1 MLAVHH
7 HCVIVGEV
15 CDDIQQYAQDLAV
28 TEECCFD
35 NSFLREQ
42 WRVAAS
48 QFLKINLEESFTAAA
63 QTEIFES
70 VSAKQ
75 DF

>member
-1 MLAVHH
+1 VLAVH

-42 WRVAAS
+42 WWRVAAS
-48 QFLKINLEESFTAAA
+48 
-63 QTEIFES
+63 
-70 VSAKQ
+70 
-75 DF
+75 